1 MRLQEIKKI
10 LSDNIDKFDYVTN
23 SINNGS
29 TIEVIGHIGVI
40 NAINEIASLGFLD
53 EELSKLKDLSTIYYD
68 RSLEDRIQINSP
80 TYNRFKNIIYDI
92 YQKCVTVY
100 KALNIAIPNQEEY
113 SVSVKLPNYTELDCL
128 PDFFEKLDKSLSQ
141 ALVNK
146 HFNGKITIE
155 AFDSGSLW
163 VVLSVGSHL
172 ALSFLGRITEIA
184 VKISTLILDIKKE
197 NLHFQQMKTSQ
208 NFLKEYNEIQM
219 QRLKKVTQ
227 KEAEALA
234 NDADITDPEYIS
246 QLQYAIKEISN
257 LITEGTQ
264 FKPNEVTSPEE
275 TKHFPDYTQ
284 VTCLVESHN
293 KLLEQFQSSNETED
307 DNKSE

>member
-10 LSDNIDKFDYVTN
+10 LSDNIDKFDYAAKA
-23 SINNGS
+23 INNGS
-29 TIEVIGHIGVI
+29 TIEVIGHIGVM
-40 NAINEIASLGFLD
+40 NAINEIAYLGFLD
-53 EELSKLKDLSTIYYD
+53 EELSKLQDLSTIYYD
-68 RSLEDRIQINSP
+68 RSLEDRIQINSS
-80 TYNRFKNIIYDI
+80 TFNRFKNIIDDI
-92 YQKCVTVY
+92 HQKCVTVY

-113 SVSVKLPNYTELDCL
+113 SVSVKLPNYTELDRL

-197 NLHFQQMKTSQ
+197 KLHFQQIKTSQ

-219 QRLKKVTQ
+219 QRLKTVTQ

-284 VTCLVESHN
+284 VTRLVESHN